1 MRSMFGENFDSII
14 GKNKEEANGGEGLG
28 SSFYRRDAVKKK
40 EASMFEQVHHA
51 SLMDPKAVTPKA
63 HASVPLKL
71 TNEPTEK
78 MIQEKYTYLYAP
90 VAYVIRTDVEHHD
103 IFKDLIIL
111 LFENIRKPQ

>member
-1 MRSMFGENFDSII
+1 M
-14 GKNKEEANGGEGLG
+14 
-28 SSFYRRDAVKKK
+28 V
-40 EASMFEQVHHA
+40 EQVKNAELAAPAKSANRSHF
-51 SLMDPKAVTPKA
+51 
-63 HASVPLKL
+63 SVPLKM